1 MIKIKKSKK
10 FLHAW
15 FVLLLLTIFLSM
27 PFSASAAQEQKMLR
41 VDDTWEKDGWN
52 LSVKAVD
59 KTAIPG
65 FILISL
71 SYQNKKLGDAKIE
84 TGKSYTYRGR
94 NPDGSEV
101 PLFIIKDSTIF
112 VGASNDAVRLALN
125 WSIPENNVQIL
136 EEVPV
141 ESDRM
146 KTETPAPTPT
156 AQASPEAPGF
166 EIVFGMLGVLAVWQI
181 FYPFKRKL

>member
-10 FLHAW
+10 ILHAW

-27 PFSASAAQEQKMLR
+27 SFSANASQEQKMLR
-41 VDDTWEKDGWN
+41 VGDTWEKDDWN

-59 KTAIPG
+59 KTAAPG

-71 SYQNKKLGDAKIE
+71 SYQGKKLGDARIE
-84 TGKSYTYRGR
+84 TGKSYTYMGR
-94 NPDGSEV
+94 KPDGREV

-125 WSIPENNVQIL
+125 WSIPGSDVQIIDVP
-136 EEVPV
+136 EE
-141 ESDRM
+141 SGQM
-146 KTETPAPTPT
+146 KTVTPVPTPM

-166 EIVFGMLGVLAVWQI
+166 GMVLGIVGVLAVWWRLSARRNE
-181 FYPFKRKL
+181 K

>member
-27 PFSASAAQEQKMLR
+27 SFSANASQEQKMLR
-41 VDDTWEKDGWN
+41 VGDTWEKDGWN

-59 KTAIPG
+59 KTAVPG

-71 SYQNKKLGDAKIE
+71 SYQGKKLGDARIE
-84 TGKSYTYRGR
+84 TGKSYTYMGR
-94 NPDGSEV
+94 KPDGSEV

-136 EEVPV
+136 EVPV
-141 ESDRM
+141 ESEQR
-146 KTETPAPTPT
+146 TETLVPTPT

-166 EIVFGMLGVLAVWQI
+166 EVVFGVTGVLAVWRRL
-181 FYPFKRKL
+181 KK

>member
-15 FVLLLLTIFLSM
+15 FMLLMLTIFLSM
-27 PFSASAAQEQKMLR
+27 PFSARAAQEEKML
-41 VDDTWEKDGWN
+41 VVGGTWEKDGWN

-59 KTAIPG
+59 KTAAPG

-71 SYQNKKLGDAKIE
+71 SYQGKKLGDTRIE
-84 TGKSYTYRGR
+84 TGKSYTYMGR
-94 NPDGSEV
+94 KPDGSEV

-112 VGASNDAVRLALN
+112 VGANADAVRLALN
-125 WSIPENNVQIL
+125 WSTPGSDVQII
-136 EEVPV
+136 EAPV
-141 ESDRM
+141 ESDQI
-146 KTETPAPTPT
+146 KTETPVPTPT

-166 EIVFGMLGVLAVWQI
+166 GVVLGSIGILFVRRL
-181 FYPFKRKL
+181 FLK